1 MSLTIESRVGKKYA
15 LYLPKAVVKAL
26 NLKEVGKILLTVTG
40 TSVILESLQDPVQLA
55 LEGKKFASFTRDE
68 VEAIS
73 REEQHGDL
81 KSPV

>member
-15 LYLPKAVVKAL
+15 LYLPRAVVKAL
-26 NLKEVGKILLTVTG
+26 NLKEGGKVLLTVTG
-40 TSVILESLQDPVQLA
+40 TSVVLESLQDPIQLA
-55 LEGKKFASFTRDE
+55 LEGEKFASITPDD

-73 REEQHGDL
+73 DEEQHRDI

>member
-26 NLKEVGKILLTVTG
+26 NLKEGGKILLTVTG

-55 LEGKKFASFTRDE
+55 LEGKKFASFTPDE

-73 REEQHGDL
+73 LEEQHRDT